1 VKSGVS
7 FAYRQRFLPIF
18 PISIVELNGNGR
30 TDGLALADAGENV
43 TGVAL
48 NLHASAAAVS
58 LLAAPKFTVQK
69 ALIHFKPS
77 GHARKESDK
86 SFSM

>member
-30 TDGLALADAGENV
+30 TDGLALANAGENV
-43 TGVAL
+43 TSVAL
-48 NLHASAAAVS
+48 NLHASAAAIT
-58 LLAAPKFTVQK
+58 LLAAPKFTLQK
-69 ALIHFKPS
+69 ALIHFEAS